1 MQMKKVVAVVTA
13 VTFAAAGMGG
23 AYWYGTKS
31 VAPAGQAASAGAAA
45 KAGSAPAAG
54 SVTVEAVKVA
64 TLSLPQTITAVGS
77 LRSDESVTLRPE
89 VAGRINTIA
98 FQEGQPVAKGAMLVR
113 LDPAVPLAEAQQA
126 RANLVLAKTKWDRAI
141 DLAKSNFISGQ
152 AKDEAENNYKVAEAS
167 AQLAEAKLAKMDLRA
182 PFSGIIGLRSVSM
195 GDYVKEGA
203 DLVNLESIDP
213 LKVDFRVPEIYMRQV
228 KVGQPLQVQLDA
240 LPGRTFEGKVFAV
253 NPLID
258 AAGRSVV
265 IRAMVRNPDTSLR
278 PGMFARVRLI
288 TRDAQDALV
297 LPEEAL
303 VPQGDQQFVYRILDG
318 KAVRTKVDVGQR
330 RDSKVEILN
339 GVDKDDMVVTAGQLK
354 LRDGAP
360 VNIAGT
366 APAAPTV
373 AAPAPMSSPASGPGN
388 DQPRYCIPSQGRRGL
403 GARAQVLTPVRR
415 HDAAR
420 NLYQAAGPGDGA
432 VADHCVDRPHFVHAA
447 IRARISAH

>member
-1 MQMKKVVAVVTA
+1 
-13 VTFAAAGMGG
+13 
-23 AYWYGTKS
+23 
-31 VAPAGQAASAGAAA
+31 
-45 KAGSAPAAG
+45 
-54 SVTVEAVKVA
+54 
-64 TLSLPQTITAVGS
+64 
-77 LRSDESVTLRPE
+77 

-373 AAPAPMSSPASGPGN
+373 AAPAPMSSPASGPAMIS
-388 DQPRYCIPSQGRRGL
+388 PATASP
-403 GARAQVLTPVRR
+403 AKA
-415 HDAAR
+415 DA
-420 NLYQAAGPGDGA
+420 
-432 VADHCVDRPHFVHAA
+432 V
-447 IRARISAH
+447 SAPAPKS